1 MLLLRGVIHNGN
13 FNQLKD
19 LAALAV
25 FYLKSMKPNTVSN
38 KLALVSVAVCVLMLA
53 FSHNAGAAPHAVP
66 PNTVSV
72 SVPDGGATIML
83 LGAALGALG
92 MARRF
97 LKS

>member
-1 MLLLRGVIHNGN
+1 MLDAFRLLMTETSI
-13 FNQLKD
+13 NQ
-19 LAALAV
+19 
-25 FYLKSMKPNTVSN
+25 PNHMN
-38 KLALVSVAVCVLMLA
+38 KLKLALVSVVVCVLMLA
-53 FSHNAGAAPHAVP
+53 FSHNAGAAPAPLP
-66 PNTVSV
+66 PNSV

>member
-1 MLLLRGVIHNGN
+1 
-13 FNQLKD
+13 
-19 LAALAV
+19 
-25 FYLKSMKPNTVSN
+25 MKPNTVSN

-53 FSHNAGAAPHAVP
+53 FSHNAGAAPHALP
-66 PNTVSV
+66 PDTT

-97 LKS
+97 LKR

>member
-1 MLLLRGVIHNGN
+1 
-13 FNQLKD
+13 
-19 LAALAV
+19 
-25 FYLKSMKPNTVSN
+25 MKPNTVSN

-53 FSHNAGAAPHAVP
+53 FSHNASAAPQVMP
-66 PNTVSV
+66 PDIV

>member
-1 MLLLRGVIHNGN
+1 MRTNGILTGKVVLLGIGC
-13 FNQLKD
+13 
-19 LAALAV
+19 A
-25 FYLKSMKPNTVSN
+25 
-38 KLALVSVAVCVLMLA
+38 LMLA
-53 FSHNAGAAPHAVP
+53 FSHNAGAARAPLP
-66 PNTVSV
+66 PDIV